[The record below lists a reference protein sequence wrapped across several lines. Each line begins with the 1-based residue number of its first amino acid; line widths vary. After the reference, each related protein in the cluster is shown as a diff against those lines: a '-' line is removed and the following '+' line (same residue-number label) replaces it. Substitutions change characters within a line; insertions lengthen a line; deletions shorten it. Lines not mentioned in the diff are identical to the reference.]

1 MTQKTTLTTVDGRE
15 IEMDSERILTND
27 VTMPWEYNP
36 HNIRLWIVCNEYGAL
51 GAVWA
56 GNEQDALDTLVDEDL
71 GAGILVDEADSDDEC
86 ARLGNAGEPANL
98 DNVGLYV
105 VRLDQKLDAR
115 LMCAFCEAR
124 GAGNNN
130 LWK

>member
-1 MTQKTTLTTVDGRE
+1 MTQNTTLTTVNGRE

-36 HNIRLWIVCNEYGAL
+36 HNVRLWIVCNEYGAL

-56 GNEQDALDTLVDEDL
+56 GNEQDALDTLVDENL
-71 GAGILVDEADSDDEC
+71 GDGLLVDEADADEEC
-86 ARLGNAGEPANL
+86 AHLGNAGEPANL
-98 DNVGLYV
+98 DNVGLDV
-105 VRLDQKLDAR
+105 VRLDENLDAR

-124 GAGNNN
+124 GGGRDN